1 MEGFIHELILCCW
14 CLMNDC
20 QQSLSAASDCNPC
33 CDNLIVSV
41 LAASVSQNTTNNLI
55 SKLNFKVK
63 FISYK
68 TKLSG
73 TGNEL
78 VSVTFSSVSTI
89 YNLHFYIWVL
99 LLFWEGNKILS
110 TGLPLNYNYTTVY
123 SRTYLRHIPVTTLS
137 RHRDQVWAGVN
148 ELRSGCRHFS
158 RLWNYLECSD

>member
-1 MEGFIHELILCCW
+1 ME
-14 CLMNDC
+14 NC
-20 QQSLSAASDCNPC
+20 QRQQRPSSASDCNPC

-41 LAASVSQNTTNNLI
+41 LAGSVSQNTTNNLI

-78 VSVTFSSVSTI
+78 VNATEPFPRSLRF
-89 YNLHFYIWVL
+89 YNLHIIVAVSE
-99 LLFWEGNKILS
+99 EGNKILS
-110 TGLPLNYNYTTVY
+110 TGLPLNCNYTTVCR
-123 SRTYLRHIPVTTLS
+123 RTYLRHIPVTTLS

-158 RLWNYLECSD
+158 RLWNYPECSD